1 MSTLAPFQKPTKWQ
15 AVIAIDPGEKG
26 SLCLLVP
33 DINYVEFYPT
43 NKEPYEILH
52 WLRDMMDKYL
62 ICLLA
67 IEDVHSMYRVSAK
80 ANFNFGYNVGL
91 IKGLIQTLQLPILLI
106 QPKSWQKYFRILSKG
121 KEIKKEVYE
130 KIQQSYPH
138 VTFHGKRKGL
148 LDGRSDALAI
158 AHYTVYSTQE
168 YQFHSKG
175 NI

>member
-1 MSTLAPFQKPTKWQ
+1 MSSLAPFQKLPKWQ

-33 DINYVEFYPT
+33 ETDYVEFYPT
-43 NKEPYEILH
+43 NKAPYEILH
-52 WLRDMMDKYL
+52 WLWDMKDKYHV
-62 ICLLA
+62 CLLA
-67 IEDVHSMYRVSAK
+67 IEDVHSMFKVSAK

-91 IKGLIQTLQLPILLI
+91 INGLLQVMQIPVIHI
-106 QPKSWQKYFRILSKG
+106 PPKTWQKYFRITSKG